1 MALLNTSFALPF
13 CFATP
18 LSLTIFF
25 FLPNNER
32 FYSKPLVWSLI
43 IRWMSHIE
51 EGERE
56 MQAITTSKKDRCTK
70 RTCSNHACF
79 ATSQLCCYMDQ
90 VFNNNCIWSWVYGCK
105 IIYLNLYQI
114 FKENLT
120 NCQATYWFCRG
131 QRGLWVAFLGTII
144 QLFHFIPGIEWVSQ
158 YSNLGLQFWVLQLQ
172 NSSQH
177 TEIHTVNFSLFHY
190 KILVKFG
197 NLYKSLHSWAQQ
209 RGFWLKSAE
218 LEVPLNLLLLII
230 TAPCQAMHI
239 RASAASSALSLAMTI
254 ILAYQQFS
262 WLAKVATP
270 SQEVISLTSAGILM
284 LFIISLILI
293 FRSL

>member
-114 FKENLT
+114 LKENLT

-158 YSNLGLQFWVLQLQ
+158 YSNLGLQFYSCKILPSILRFTPSIFPCSTTKFCW
-172 NSSQH
+172 SSQ
-177 TEIHTVNFSLFHY
+177 IY
-190 KILVKFG
+190 
-197 NLYKSLHSWAQQ
+197 
-209 RGFWLKSAE
+209 
-218 LEVPLNLLLLII
+218 
-230 TAPCQAMHI
+230 I
-239 RASAASSALSLAMTI
+239 RVCTLGPNREA
-254 ILAYQQFS
+254 FD
-262 WLAKVATP
+262 
-270 SQEVISLTSAGILM
+270 
-284 LFIISLILI
+284 
-293 FRSL
+293 